1 LKNAKE
7 FSGSRKNKI
16 HLSLG
21 DHIFIVVNRIVLVF
35 AGIITLFP
43 FLYVLAISLLSA
55 EEYSQRGIVIPMHP
69 TLDNYRLMI
78 TSSTKIQDAYVVTI
92 FMTLVGTFIALMITA
107 MLAYGLSKRNLPGH
121 KFVNTMLVITMFFGG
136 GMIPTYMII
145 KALGL
150 MNTLWALILPASL
163 SVWNTFVMRTFFK
176 EIPDTLEESARLDGA
191 DDFVIAFRIVFPLS
205 KASFATI
212 ALFYAVGY
220 WNEWYA
226 ALLYLNDTKMYPL
239 QMALRDIISQNAAA
253 LDVTKMAAKGLTQT
267 VPSVTT
273 KMTAIM
279 VSTLPILCIYP
290 FVQKYFIK
298 GVLVGSL
305 KG

>member
-1 LKNAKE
+1 MKVQSKAAR
-7 FSGSRKNKI
+7 RKRQI
-16 HLSLG
+16 RLTAG
-21 DHIFIVVNRIVLVF
+21 DRIFIVCNRLVLLF
-35 AGIITLFP
+35 AAVITLFP

-55 EEYSQRGIVIPMHP
+55 EEYSQRGIAIPHHP
-69 TLDNYRLMI
+69 TLENYRLMI
-78 TSSTKIQDAYVVTI
+78 TSSTKIQNAYMVTI
-92 FMTLVGTFIALMITA
+92 YMTVVGTFIALMITA
-107 MLAYGLSKRNLPGH
+107 MLAYGLSKNNLPGH
-121 KFVNTMLVITMFFGG
+121 KFINTMLVITMFFGG
-136 GMIPTYMII
+136 GMIPTYMVV

-150 MNTLWALILPASL
+150 MNSLWAIILPASL

-176 EIPDTLEESARLDGA
+176 EIPDALEESARLDGA

-226 ALLYLNDTKMYPL
+226 ALLYLNDSKMYPL

-253 LDVTKMAAKGLTQT
+253 LDATKMAGKGLTQS
-267 VPSVTT
+267 VPTVTT

-279 VSTLPILCIYP
+279 VATLPILCVYP

>member
-1 LKNAKE
+1 MPDLMKCIGN
-7 FSGSRKNKI
+7 SR
-16 HLSLG
+16 
-21 DHIFIVVNRIVLVF
+21 
-35 AGIITLFP
+35 
-43 FLYVLAISLLSA
+43 
-55 EEYSQRGIVIPMHP
+55 
-69 TLDNYRLMI
+69 
-78 TSSTKIQDAYVVTI
+78 
-92 FMTLVGTFIALMITA
+92 
-107 MLAYGLSKRNLPGH
+107 
-121 KFVNTMLVITMFFGG
+121 
-136 GMIPTYMII
+136 
-145 KALGL
+145 
-150 MNTLWALILPASL
+150 
-163 SVWNTFVMRTFFK
+163 
-176 EIPDTLEESARLDGA
+176 
-191 DDFVIAFRIVFPLS
+191 FRIVFPLS

-239 QMALRDIISQNAAA
+239 QMALRDIIVQNAAA
-253 LDVTKMAAKGLTQT
+253 LDVTKMAAKGMTQS

-279 VSTLPILCIYP
+279 VSTLPILCVYP